1 MAENKQ
7 YITQAQEHGAVMIS
21 EEVVAAIV
29 INSLKDVEGVIGIG
43 GKLGFDLTSIK
54 NWAKSLIITIGE
66 NNNVLVDC
74 NIIVAYG
81 QSVIDVAKSAQETI
95 VSAVESMTGVKPA
108 AVNVNVCGIARE

>member
-7 YITQAQEHGAVMIS
+7 YITQAQEAGAVMIS

-29 INSLKDVEGVIGIG
+29 INSLKDVEGVVGIG

-54 NWAKSLIITIGE
+54 NWAKSLIITIEE

-74 NIIVAYG
+74 NIIVSYG
-81 QSVIDVAKSAQETI
+81 QPVIEVAKSAQETI